1 MVIFRKD
8 KEEVMEKHVLI
19 SVSPYVQ
26 KYYIN
31 DLYEDLPQDIKE
43 TLRAKLGVIAEKTNA
58 IISLGFYENGEIFME
73 QRYEDLSFYDE
84 IGAELRIKKF
94 QKDEAELLKAVKMW
108 YVVYHTPNGAIVREI
123 VVLQSQNKSNDEIV
137 NTIVAT
143 YGETFRDFVIM
154 LLEG

>member
-1 MVIFRKD
+1 
-8 KEEVMEKHVLI
+8 MEKHILI

-31 DLYEDLPQDIKE
+31 DLYEDLPKDIKE

-58 IISLGFYENGEIFME
+58 IISLGFYEDGEVFME

-94 QKDEAELLKAVKMW
+94 QQEEVELLKAVKMW
-108 YVVYHTPNGAIVREI
+108 YVVYHTPNGAIVRDV
-123 VVLQSQNKSNDEIV
+123 VVLQSENKSKEEIIS
-137 NTIVAT
+137 NIVEK
-143 YGETFRDFVIM
+143 YGEAFKEFVIM
-154 LLEG
+154 LLED

>member
-1 MVIFRKD
+1 
-8 KEEVMEKHVLI
+8 MEKHILI

-31 DLYEDLPQDIKE
+31 DLYKDLPKDIKE

-58 IISLGFYENGEIFME
+58 IITLGFYENGEIFME

-94 QKDEAELLKAVKMW
+94 QKDEVELLRAVKMW
-108 YVVYHTPNGAIVREI
+108 YIVYHTPNGAIVRD
-123 VVLQSQNKSNDEIV
+123 VVLLQSQNKSKEEIIDQV
-137 NTIVAT
+137 VET
-143 YGETFRDFVIM
+143 YGEDFKEFIIM
-154 LLEG
+154 LLED

>member
-1 MVIFRKD
+1 
-8 KEEVMEKHVLI
+8 MEKHVLI

-31 DLYEDLPQDIKE
+31 DLYEDLPKDIKE

-58 IISLGFYENGEIFME
+58 IISLGFYEDGEVFME

-94 QKDEAELLKAVKMW
+94 QQDEVELLKVVKMW
-108 YVVYHTPNGAIVREI
+108 YVVYHTPNGAIVREV
-123 VVLQSQNKSNDEIV
+123 VVLQSQNKSKEEIISTV
-137 NTIVAT
+137 VEKYGVA
-143 YGETFRDFVIM
+143 FKDFVMM
-154 LLEG
+154 LLEE

>member
-1 MVIFRKD
+1 
-8 KEEVMEKHVLI
+8 MEKHILI

-31 DLYEDLPQDIKE
+31 ELYKDLPKDIKE

-58 IISLGFYENGEIFME
+58 IITLGFYENGEIFME

-94 QKDEAELLKAVKMW
+94 QQDEVELLKAVKMW
-108 YVVYHTPNGAIVREI
+108 YMVYHTPNGAIVRE
-123 VVLQSQNKSNDEIV
+123 VVLLQGQNKSKEEII
-137 NTIVAT
+137 NTIVEK
-143 YGETFRDFVIM
+143 YGEAFKEFIIM
-154 LLEG
+154 LLEE